1 MTNKEK
7 DLIIKALETLK
18 HEVYFGSYLTA
29 HSSMNIEEKAYA
41 EKEMNDIDILIKDIK
56 ANTDNEKIKI
66 FDYLSANWVHKAYNP
81 HGMYHVIS
89 FDIKDE
95 NIMKSLDKYLKGERI
110 EMYVG
115 DVKHG

>member
-1 MTNKEK
+1 MTSKEK
-7 DLIIKALETLK
+7 ELIIKALETLK

-41 EKEMNDIDILIKDIK
+41 EEEMNNIDILIKDIK
-56 ANTDNEKIKI
+56 ANTYDEKIKI

-81 HGMYHVIS
+81 NGRYYVVS